1 MKSESSE
8 LLRAELNDLRRMSTH
23 LNESLKNCADLPTN
37 PATEDLWSER
47 VEAFM
52 SRFARTADLLVNKSL
67 RTLVAFELED
77 PGTLLD
83 ILQKAEK
90 RRIIGSSANFRKIK
104 QLRNMIVH
112 DYAGEDLAESF
123 TLCRQWTPELLEGIV
138 GFEKYLSEKFQIH
151 AD

>member
-1 MKSESSE
+1 MSHPESRD
-8 LLRAELNDLRRMSTH
+8 LLRAELNDLRRMSKH
-23 LNESLKNCADLPTN
+23 LSESLISCADLPDV
-37 PATEDLWSER
+37 PVADDLWSER

-52 SRFARTADLLVNKSL
+52 SRFARTADLFVNKSL

-90 RRIIGSSANFRKIK
+90 RGIITLAANFRKIK

-123 TLCRQWTPELLEGIV
+123 TLCRQWTPELLQGII
-138 GFEKYLSEKFQIH
+138 GFEKYLSAKFQI
-151 AD
+151 D

>member
-1 MKSESSE
+1 MKCETSE
-8 LLRAELNDLRRMSTH
+8 LLRNELTDLRRMSTH
-23 LNESLKNCADLPTN
+23 LQESLKNCVDLPAN
-37 PATEDLWSER
+37 PAIEDLWSER

-67 RTLVAFELED
+67 RTLVAFELEE

-90 RRIIGSSANFRKIK
+90 RGIISSAANFRKIK

-112 DYAGEDLAESF
+112 DYAGDDLAESF
-123 TLCRQWTPELLEGIV
+123 TLCCRWTPELLEGIH
-138 GFEKYLSEKFQIH
+138 GFERYLATKFNVI
-151 AD
+151 

>member
-1 MKSESSE
+1 MSHAESRD
-8 LLRAELNDLRRMSTH
+8 LLRAELNDLRRMSKH
-23 LNESLKNCADLPTN
+23 LSESLISCADLPDV
-37 PATEDLWSER
+37 PVADDLWSER

-52 SRFARTADLLVNKSL
+52 SRFARTADLFVNKSL

-90 RRIIGSSANFRKIK
+90 RGIITLVANFRKIK

-123 TLCRQWTPELLEGIV
+123 TLCRQWTPELLQGII
-138 GFEKYLSEKFQIH
+138 GFEKYLSAKFQI
-151 AD
+151 D

>member
-67 RTLVAFELED
+67 RT
-77 PGTLLD
+77 
-83 ILQKAEK
+83 
-90 RRIIGSSANFRKIK
+90 
-104 QLRNMIVH
+104 
-112 DYAGEDLAESF
+112 
-123 TLCRQWTPELLEGIV
+123 
-138 GFEKYLSEKFQIH
+138 
-151 AD
+151 